1 MEVTPKAEHKTVLKA
16 LKDEQTRKLAILAE
30 QYEQSIN
37 EMMASQAVSRET
49 FISYFIIFAKQE
61 FLFTKVQVVTL
72 NEWSIWSLSFHL
84 LLMFLYFSPV
94 CLSRVLSFSVVSH
107 PFFYSFTISLHVL
120 LQPSLLPPLSTGFPC
135 PVCPHCPSTNF
146 HPSVTTSPP
155 HFISVS
161 SFPALSLLSPCVFL
175 VCVTPASNFSLS
187 VSLYLSLPCC
197 RPWSAVSAASGWGPG
212 SGVPGP
218 EAAAAAGDGAAQ
230 CLPEQDQDADRGAA
244 WAWAAE
250 AGAEGV
256 AAPSTP
262 GTKGVVK

>member
-1 MEVTPKAEHKTVLKA
+1 MNEV
-16 LKDEQTRKLAILAE
+16 
-30 QYEQSIN
+30 YEAFLSTCCLC
-37 EMMASQAVSRET
+37 SC
-49 FISYFIIFAKQE
+49 IFL
-61 FLFTKVQVVTL
+61 LF
-72 NEWSIWSLSFHL
+72 
-84 LLMFLYFSPV
+84 V
-94 CLSRVLSFSVVSH
+94 CLVFCLSPSYH
-107 PFFYSFTISLHVL
+107 TLFYSFTISLHVL

-135 PVCPHCPSTNF
+135 PVCPHCPSTIF

-175 VCVTPASNFSLS
+175 VRVTPAPNFSLS

-230 CLPEQDQDADRGAA
+230 CLPEQDQDADRGTA